1 MTNDD
6 IAVELDGNVLEN
18 VADLVCGDDGTAYYR
33 RGFEIVKFFEAA
45 GWDDVGELEGSRRA
59 WVVERLK
66 ERRDD
71 PDALRKVLLRLAD
84 PREYLDN
91 DDGWDEIV
99 RELNQLLAVEGYQV
113 VFERGRPALI
123 EQDPTLRRPARK
135 APLELTASLADIVS
149 DRDFG
154 RQLRSRLDEAH
165 ACWSAGAPTAAII
178 MLGSLLEGVL
188 YDVALARHTGGS
200 KPTDNLRALIDTALE
215 RDWIA
220 RDVRDFGQALR
231 DYRNLVHPKK
241 QLTQNYDPDEDTVRV
256 SWNVVVAV
264 LNDLVKPA

>member
-1 MTNDD
+1 MNDSD
-6 IAVELDGNVLEN
+6 IAVELDDNVLEN
-18 VADLVCGDDGTAYYR
+18 LADLVCGDDSSSYYR

-45 GWDDVGELEGSRRA
+45 GWDDVGELEGGRRP

-71 PDALRKVLLRLAD
+71 PDALRSLLLRLAD
-84 PREYLDN
+84 TREYLDN
-91 DDGWDEIV
+91 DDGWDEVV

-135 APLELTASLADIVS
+135 APLELMASLTDIVS

-165 ACWSAGAPTAAII
+165 TCWSAGAPTAAII

-188 YDVALARHTGGS
+188 YDVALARHTEGQ
-200 KPTDNLRALIDTALE
+200 KPTDNLKKLIDTAVDRE
-215 RDWIA
+215 WIA
-220 RDVRDFGQALR
+220 RDVGDFGQVLR

-241 QLTQNYDPDEDTVRV
+241 QLTEYYAPDEDTVRV
-256 SWNVVVAV
+256 SWNVVVAA
-264 LNDLVKPA
+264 LNDLAN